1 MKTMQW
7 IMQASSRSWS
17 GGRDICMN
25 PVKGQPAVVHTL
37 SRIIEHFPQSRI
49 VIAAPGF
56 DCDGQLPAIAAA
68 FPNEVQLYF
77 GHTES
82 PLKRM
87 IGAHREFFTD
97 DPFIRIDALNMFFQP
112 RHVAQMW
119 KQGVSRA
126 LDCVK
131 FPDDYPIQ
139 FTADFYRIGALE
151 RLAQELQP
159 DSPYQIHPKYAL
171 MRNPDSAFEYYRPAD
186 PIADS
191 VLEAAREDAKELY
204 LEPRNPIVEKRIV
217 HGDMLGFHYAMALPY
232 IEEDFCVLDIACG
245 GAYGPLTL
253 AQKARQVVG
262 ADIDAECIREA
273 QATAGENPRV
283 RFSCEDVTATRF
295 ADASFDLIT
304 SFETIEHVDENL
316 YLREIHRLLK
326 PGGLLLLSTPQN
338 ALGHIPV
345 NPQHVVEYSLEQICD
360 KVAPLFD
367 CEEVVGIKQGCIVF
381 EADPRG
387 TNTFMKLRRKN
398 P

>member
-1 MKTMQW
+1 MQW
-7 IMQASSRSWS
+7 MVQASSRSWS
-17 GGRDICMN
+17 GARDICMN
-25 PVKGQPAVVHTL
+25 PVKGQSAVFHTL
-37 SRIIEHFPQSRI
+37 SRIIEHFPQSQI

-56 DCDGQLPAIAAA
+56 DSDGQLPAIAAA
-68 FPNEVQLYF
+68 FPTQVQLYF

-87 IGAHREFFTD
+87 IAAHREFISD
-97 DPFIRIDALNMFFQP
+97 DSFIRIDALNMFFQP

-119 KQGVSRA
+119 EQGVSLA
-126 LDCVK
+126 LDCAK

-151 RLAQELQP
+151 RLVQELEQ

-171 MRNPDSAFEYYRPAD
+171 LHNPDAACEYYWPAD

-191 VLEAAREDAKELY
+191 VLEAAREDAMELY
-204 LEPRNPIVEKRIV
+204 LEPRDPIVEKRIA
-217 HGDMLGFHYAMALPY
+217 HGDTLSFHYAMALPY
-232 IEEDFCVLDIACG
+232 IEEEFCVLDIACG

-262 ADIDAECIREA
+262 ADLDAACIREA
-273 QATAGENPRV
+273 QAAADENSRV
-283 RFSCEDVTATRF
+283 YFSCEDVTATRF

-304 SFETIEHVDENL
+304 SFETIEHVDERL
-316 YLREIHRLLK
+316 YLKEIHRLLK
-326 PGGLLLLSTPQN
+326 PGGMLLLSTPQN
-338 ALGHIPV
+338 ALGHIPM

-367 CEEVVGIKQGCIVF
+367 CEEIVGIKQGCIVF
-381 EADPRG
+381 KADPTG
-387 TNTFMKLRRKN
+387 TNTFMKLRSKN
-398 P
+398 L